1 MKKKTRLKSR
11 LIDIFIV
18 ILCLS
23 VCVFSIYLFYKDLN
37 SFTIR
42 TDKDS
47 IATIVFKQRIA
58 QRKFSDR
65 VVWERLQNNAPLYN
79 EDVLRTS
86 SQSEATIT
94 FKNNSVIEIG
104 ENTMIQV
111 FYTDDGGVVLSVENG
126 DVQIDTTSVTST
138 NSNTPS
144 FSVKTGD
151 GSIVALSNGSKMSA
165 TVKEDSEIS
174 NFNVQEGD
182 ASIKNNKGEETAIKV
197 GETAKI
203 EKNGEVSKGSF
214 NVTSIPNNLKILNFD
229 DKKTVPIELEWN
241 STEELSQKP
250 VIIQISHRKDF
261 SEIENT
267 YKVEDIN
274 SFTLPAE
281 NGTLYWR
288 AFVDESDE
296 NETEDSKSQIDE
308 TQKNENSNL
317 QNADISDV
325 VEGKIRV
332 EKVLPIQTTSP
343 INGNVF
349 SYRKEN
355 PKINFSWNGN
365 DFATNY
371 KLEIS
376 KTADFSS
383 PIITEEVSIKNVS
396 LDSLGEGEYFWKVTP
411 FYPLNNIG
419 YAEPSDVKSF
429 SIVKNAELKPPTLSV
444 PSQNATLTYKDSD
457 FNVSFLWKSDVKVA
471 DYDFEIASDE
481 NFENVIYSS
490 NVKEPRIYEDFSKV
504 LPIGKYFWKVSRNS
518 LEDEKLS
525 QSEIRE
531 FSVIK
536 YIPETTRLVYPPN
549 DFSIENTK
557 LSTTNFSWKLSDEY
571 KNSVVQSVFEIATD
585 ENFENILVQ
594 KSTQEKSLKNISLE
608 KGKYYWRVGVF
619 DDFENKEIFT
629 NSRILNILGE
639 LDSPKIIYPSDN
651 ENLVVLKNS
660 FVKLNWAKVEDADFY
675 KVLVYS
681 SQNENDLLYSKI
693 SYENSVQ
700 DFQIPSYLG
709 TDPSQFK
716 ISLQA
721 FTEQTDEMPLREGKT
736 SSSTFKVRTVD
747 SVKLVSPQNS
757 QNFDGLNALRN
768 PIVIE
773 WKSGKDEPS
782 KTTFVLK
789 KVLPSG
795 TTKEIQRTEN
805 VKNQINLERL
815 SSGTYEW
822 TILASTK
829 NGLPINAENYRRF
842 TVSQVQNLQKA
853 ILTSPQNDFV
863 MGPSYLRKNR
873 NIVFSWNE
881 VFGATDYTFTLYQ
894 RNDDGTIRKIYS
906 EENIKGTSVKFK
918 KLSSLDV
925 GNFEWNVTAYSHAK
939 DGFEEQSG
947 ITSVGKFKIQFNLPS
962 KVKTND
968 PGRIYGE

>member
-11 LIDIFIV
+11 LIDVFIV

-23 VCVFSIYLFYKDLN
+23 VCVFSIYFFYKDLN

-79 EDVLRTS
+79 EDLLRTS

-111 FYTDDGGVVLSVENG
+111 FYTDDGGVLLSVENG
-126 DVQIDTTSVTST
+126 DVQIDTTSVNPT
-138 NSNTPS
+138 NSNVAS

-151 GSIVALSNGSKMSA
+151 GSIVALSSGSKMSA
-165 TVKEDSEIS
+165 SAKEDSGIT

-182 ASIKNNKGEETAIKV
+182 ASITNNKGEESSIMV

-203 EKNGEVSKGSF
+203 EKTGEVSKGSF

-229 DKKTVPIELEWN
+229 DKKNIPIELEWN
-241 STEELSQKP
+241 SSEDLAQKT
-250 VIIQISHRKDF
+250 VIIQTSHKKDF
-261 SEIENT
+261 SEIEDT
-267 YKVEDIN
+267 YKVKDMN
-274 SFTLPAE
+274 SFILPAK

-288 AFVDESDE
+288 AFVDESD
-296 NETEDSKSQIDE
+296 DSKSQIGE
-308 TQKNENSNL
+308 NRKIENLIKNKN
-317 QNADISDV
+317 DV

-332 EKVLPIQTTSP
+332 EKVLPIQTISP
-343 INGNVF
+343 MNGNVF

-355 PKINFSWNGN
+355 PKINFSWSGN

-383 PIITEEVSIKNVS
+383 PIITEEAFIKNIS
-396 LDSLGEGEYFWKVTP
+396 LDSLDEGEYFWKVTP

-419 YAEPSDVKSF
+419 YAEPSDIKSF
-429 SIVKNAELKPPTLSV
+429 SIVKNAELKPPILSV

-457 FNVSFLWKSDVKVA
+457 FYVSFLWKSDVKVSE
-471 DYDFEIASDE
+471 YDFKIASDE
-481 NFENVIYSS
+481 KFENVIYSS
-490 NVKEPRIYEDFSKV
+490 NVNGTRIYEDFSKI
-504 LPIGKYFWKVSRNS
+504 LSIGNYFWKVSRNS
-518 LEDEKLS
+518 LEDENLS
-525 QSEIRE
+525 QSEVRK

-536 YIPETTRLVYPPN
+536 YVPENTRLVYPPDN
-549 DFSIENTK
+549 FSVEKSKIM
-557 LSTTNFSWKLSDEY
+557 TTNFSWKLSDEY
-571 KNSVVQSVFEIATD
+571 KNSTTESIFELSSD

-594 KSTQEKSLKNISLE
+594 KSTDKNSIKNISLE
-608 KGKYYWRVGVF
+608 KGKYYWRVGTF
-619 DDFENKEIFT
+619 DDFENKQIFT

-639 LDSPKIIYPSDN
+639 LDSPKIIYPS
-651 ENLVVLKNS
+651 EGKNLVVLKNS
-660 FVKLNWAKVEDADFY
+660 FININWTSVEDADFY

-681 SQNENDLLYSKI
+681 SQNGNDLVYSKI

-700 DFQIPSYLG
+700 DFQIPFYVG

-716 ISLQA
+716 ISLQS
-721 FTEQTDEMPLREGKT
+721 FTEQTDEMPLREGKI
-736 SSSTFKVRTVD
+736 SSSNFEVRTVD

-757 QNFDGLNALRN
+757 QNFDGLKALKN

-782 KTTFVLK
+782 KATFVLR

-795 TTKEIQRTEN
+795 TTREIQRIEN
-805 VKNQINLERL
+805 VKNQINLSRL

-829 NGLPINAENYRRF
+829 DDLPINAENYRYF

-853 ILTSPQNDFV
+853 VLTSPQNDFV
-863 MGPSYLRKNR
+863 IGPSYLRKNR

-925 GNFEWNVTAYSHAK
+925 GNFEWNVTAYNHAK

-947 ITSVGKFKIQFNLPS
+947 STSVGKFKIQFNLPT
-962 KVKTND
+962 KIKTND